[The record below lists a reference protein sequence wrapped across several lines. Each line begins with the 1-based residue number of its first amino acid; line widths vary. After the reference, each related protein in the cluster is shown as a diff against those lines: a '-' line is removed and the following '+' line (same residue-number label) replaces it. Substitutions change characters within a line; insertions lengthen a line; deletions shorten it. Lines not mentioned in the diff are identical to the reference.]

1 MPTPV
6 PGPITPLVAGSGP
19 NVGRDVRIVVDDGVR
34 ACVRAANDKENY
46 REKRGLRTYLGHVW
60 DMRGR

>member
-1 MPTPV
+1 M
-6 PGPITPLVAGSGP
+6 
-19 NVGRDVRIVVDDGVR
+19 GRDVRIVVDDGVR